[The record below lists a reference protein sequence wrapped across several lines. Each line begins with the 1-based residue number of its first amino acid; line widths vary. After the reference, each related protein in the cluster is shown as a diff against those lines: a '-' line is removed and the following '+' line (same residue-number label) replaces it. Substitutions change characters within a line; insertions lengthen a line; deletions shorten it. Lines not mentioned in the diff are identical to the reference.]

1 MIIESGPRG
10 LRKGKV
16 MKLNNEEDKFFIIG
30 QLKDEKSWIKRQ
42 FDTGRTYQL
51 SHRKHNKALDP
62 STMSIDEIID
72 YANINY
78 INDEKMINRENL
90 IHDLI
95 VFENYKDDLKYDI
108 ENNKKLFDFTGMTI
122 GAYAGI
128 LSIFEYG
135 RKNRM
140 KIPNTGGTEGS
151 PTLRDII
158 KVYMIALGSFLKRN
172 ITIILIILSIFL
184 VIIMYKKIS
193 TGRKSKFNRL
203 KTVNQVVRVLTNIKE
218 QLS

>member
-1 MIIESGPRG
+1 
-10 LRKGKV
+10 

-51 SHRKHNKALDP
+51 SYRKHNKALDP
-62 STMSIDEIID
+62 SKMSIDEIID

-78 INDEKMINRENL
+78 IKDETMINRENL
-90 IHDLI
+90 NHDLI

-122 GAYAGI
+122 GAYVGI

-135 RKNRM
+135 RKNRR
-140 KIPNTGGTEGS
+140 KIPNTGGEGS
-151 PTLRDII
+151 PTLFERF
-158 KVYMIALGSFLKRN
+158 KVYMNALGRFLKSH
-172 ITIILIILSIFL
+172 ITIILIILSILL
-184 VIIMYKKIS
+184 VVIMYKKIS

-218 QLS
+218 QLA

>member
-1 MIIESGPRG
+1 
-10 LRKGKV
+10 
-16 MKLNNEEDKFFIIG
+16 MKLDNEESKFFRIG

-51 SHRKHNKALDP
+51 SYRKYNNKALDP

-78 INDEKMINRENL
+78 IKDEKMINRGNL
-90 IHDLI
+90 IHDLT

-108 ENNKKLFDFTGMTI
+108 ENNKKLFDFSGWLI
-122 GAYAGI
+122 AVLAGVF
-128 LSIFEYG
+128 SIINTLNKD
-135 RKNRM
+135 RRVKHPS
-140 KIPNTGGTEGS
+140 IPNTGES
-151 PTLRDII
+151 NIWYYLDRIKTLFIRFIREN
-158 KVYMIALGSFLKRN
+158 IAAIFLL
-172 ITIILIILSIFL
+172 IIILL
-184 VIIMYKKIS
+184 VLLFYKKK
-193 TGRKSKFNRL
+193 TMGRKSKFNRL

>member
-1 MIIESGPRG
+1 
-10 LRKGKV
+10 

-51 SHRKHNKALDP
+51 SYRKHNKALDP
-62 STMSIDEIID
+62 SKMSIDEIID

-78 INDEKMINRENL
+78 IKDETMINRENL
-90 IHDLI
+90 NHDLI

-122 GAYAGI
+122 GAYVGI

-135 RKNRM
+135 RKNRGR
-140 KIPNTGGTEGS
+140 IPRTGGEGS
-151 PTLRDII
+151 PTLFERF
-158 KVYMIALGSFLKRN
+158 KVYMNALGRFLKSH
-172 ITIILIILSIFL
+172 ITIILIILSILL
-184 VIIMYKKIS
+184 VVIMYKKIS

-203 KTVNQVVRVLTNIKE
+203 KTVNQVVRVLTSIKE
-218 QLS
+218 KLA

>member
-1 MIIESGPRG
+1 
-10 LRKGKV
+10 
-16 MKLNNEEDKFFIIG
+16 MKFDNEENKFFIIG

-42 FDTGRTYQL
+42 FDTERIYQL
-51 SHRKHNKALDP
+51 SYRKYNNKTLDP

-78 INDEKMINRENL
+78 IKDEKMINRENL
-90 IHDLI
+90 NHDLI

-122 GAYAGI
+122 GAYVGI

-135 RKNRM
+135 RKNRVR
-140 KIPNTGGTEGS
+140 IPRTGGIEGS
-151 PTLRDII
+151 PTLLDII
-158 KVYMIALGSFLKRN
+158 KVYMNALGSFLKSH
-172 ITIILIILSIFL
+172 ITIILIILSILL
-184 VIIMYKKIS
+184 VVIMYKKIS

-218 QLS
+218 QLA

>member
-1 MIIESGPRG
+1 
-10 LRKGKV
+10 

-51 SHRKHNKALDP
+51 SYRKHNKALDP
-62 STMSIDEIID
+62 SKMSIDEIID

-78 INDEKMINRENL
+78 IKDETMINRENL
-90 IHDLI
+90 NHDLI

-122 GAYAGI
+122 GAYVGI

-135 RKNRM
+135 RKNRGR
-140 KIPNTGGTEGS
+140 IPRTGGEGS
-151 PTLRDII
+151 PTLFERF
-158 KVYMIALGSFLKRN
+158 KVYMNALGRFLKSH
-172 ITIILIILSIFL
+172 ITIILIILSILL
-184 VIIMYKKIS
+184 VVIMYKKIS

-218 QLS
+218 KLA